1 MNQEATQ
8 NQPQNAVIASGEST
22 TDLLLDTNAMAQMQA
37 VARMMASGRATV
49 PQHLQKN
56 EADCFAV
63 CIQAAQWKMNPF
75 VVAQKT
81 HFVGGTLGYEAQLVN
96 AVVSSSTAIVGGF
109 SYEWFGSWERVIG
122 NFKEV
127 RNQQG
132 KTYIKPN
139 WSLADEKG
147 LGVRVWATRSGEDE
161 PKVLELLLT
170 QAQVRNS
177 TLWAS
182 DPKQQLAY
190 LAVKRWARLYAPQV
204 IMGVYTPDELEP
216 ANNRIRDVNP
226 VNGRGNADP
235 KGATLDSVMEQEVSD
250 MKLVEDFRT
259 RIDQTSSMKTLSN
272 IANEIGVA
280 VNDQQIIEPERSELL
295 NHFKTAKRKIA
306 EAEALEAQEANA

>member
-1 MNQEATQ
+1 MNQAIQQTEFNTNLPVGAE
-8 NQPQNAVIASGEST
+8 NT
-22 TDLLLDTNAMAQMQA
+22 TDLLLDSHAMTQIQA
-37 VARMMASGRATV
+37 VARMMANGRATV

-81 HFVGGTLGYEAQLVN
+81 HLVGGTLGYEAQLVN

-109 SYEWFGSWERVIG
+109 HYEWFGAWERVIG

-127 RNQQG
+127 TNPQG

-139 WSLADEKG
+139 WALADEKG
-147 LGVRVWATRSGEDE
+147 LGVRVWATRRGEDE
-161 PKVLELLLT
+161 PKVLELLLS

-190 LAVKRWARLYAPQV
+190 LGVKRWARLYAPAV
-204 IMGVYTPDELEP
+204 IMGVYTVDELEP
-216 ANNRIRDVNP
+216 SNNRIRDVNP
-226 VNGRGNADP
+226 RPNTAP
-235 KGATLDSVMEQEVSD
+235 KAKGSTLNSVIDEPQSD
-250 MKLVEDFRT
+250 MDLVAEFHA
-259 RIDQTSSMKTLSN
+259 RIDDTSSVSILN
-272 IANEIGVA
+272 QIASEIGVA
-280 VNDQQIIEPERSELL
+280 VEENRIYETERKELL
-295 NHFKTAKRKIA
+295 KHFKQAKQFIA
-306 EAEALEAQEANA
+306 QAEEMEAQEAAAE